1 MKRNSERSMKTE
13 IQHRRRSAMS
23 KPSLKGWRDLWL
35 QGIHDKFS
43 EAAKVFY
50 EILVQSDEGRET
62 E

>member
-1 MKRNSERSMKTE
+1 MKTE